1 MQEPL
6 NQQKPKASP
15 ETVPASNTLRRLE
28 IRFPEELPVSGQ
40 RQIIKDALSSHQVVI
55 VCGETGS
62 GKTTQLPKICLDL
75 GRGTMNGG
83 RLIGHT
89 QPRRIAATATAKR
102 IAQELGTPI
111 GQDVGYQVRFA
122 DKTSQGASIKLMT
135 DGILLAETQRDPQ
148 LRGYDT
154 LIIDEAHERS
164 LNIDF
169 LLGYLRQLLPKRP
182 DLKLIITSAT
192 IDAKRFSDHF
202 AINGKSAPVIE
213 VSGRLFPVEQR
224 YEPLEPEVKPDGKK
238 ESKEAKELSD
248 AVTEAIAK
256 VWREGVSGAGDVL
269 VFLPGEREI
278 RDCAE
283 ALRKDHVL
291 QQRFHP
297 EILSLF
303 ARQSVAEQERV
314 FNPGNGR
321 RIILT
326 TNVAETSL
334 TVPNIRY
341 VVDSGLARVKRYS
354 YRNKV
359 EQLQIESISQAA
371 ANQRA
376 GRCGRV
382 SDGICIRLYSEQ
394 DYLSRP
400 KFTDPEILRSSLAA
414 VLLRMSS
421 LRLPRIQQFPF
432 IDKPLGRAI
441 ADGVQLLDEL
451 GAIVYDDVTIN
462 NDTDSNSRFKLTS
475 IGKQLA
481 DLPLDPRIGRMLLAA
496 KEHNALREVTII
508 ASALATQDPRDRPM
522 DQAAAADQAH
532 LQFADERSEFLS
544 FVKLWDWHQDALK
557 HKHSNRQLENLCR
570 SKFLSPRRLREW
582 RDVHSQLHTMLAE
595 KGWKENPSAATYEQ
609 VHLSLLTGLLG
620 YVAKKEEDEKS
631 HERGSKTGSY
641 MGARGI
647 RPFIWPGSTIGKKAG
662 AWILAGELQETN
674 RMYARTIAK
683 IEPGWVEKVAAHR
696 LIKSLSEPFWDS
708 RQGEVMAFERGT
720 LYGLPIYHGRRVRYE
735 PHNPKDARNLFI
747 TQALVQEEMFGRMDS
762 PALMRETE
770 VDARKKYPGTFEFFW
785 HNRRLIKEIEALEHR
800 SRRPDVL
807 VDDDLLFAFYDSRI
821 PEDVLSRESM
831 KAWLLKSSASKGIA
845 EESPDSLLRLAKAD
859 LMRHEAA
866 GITVDRYPK
875 KMMVGG
881 SELSLT
887 YHFEPG
893 SPKDGVT
900 LVVPL
905 TLLNQV
911 DGRRC
916 DWLVPGMCE
925 EKIGL
930 LLKSLPQKLRR
941 HCVPLPEY
949 AKSFL
954 ERMLSSKQFGVGDF
968 LDSLITDIRKERG
981 LEIKRTDFR
990 PESLPLHSSM
1000 NFRLVDEHGRQ
1011 LELERNLSR
1020 LRGEYGETARTAFQA
1035 IAQQAVHDELGSG
1048 TSVNNLPPISKS
1060 NQSTNPSSVKT
1071 VEQGGY
1077 RSWDFGE
1084 LPETLEIQKGNS
1096 TLFGYPAL
1104 VDRTEACDLEVFDD
1118 LLEARKHHW
1127 QGLRRLFALSNKD
1140 TLKALQKQL
1149 PGIRELGLLFINI
1162 GSVDSLI
1169 EQILNLALERA
1180 FMNDPL
1186 PVNAEQF
1193 SERLQAGK
1201 PRLALIAQEISKHAL
1216 AALQAYAD
1224 LQKKLSQAKAASAS
1238 AHVDIQNQ
1246 IQGLIFAKFVSETP
1260 YGQLVHFP
1268 RYLKAIAMR
1277 IDKLRAN
1284 PSRDSQCQKD
1294 WESVARPWQKL
1305 VQAGHGSAAYAAN
1318 EDQALADFR
1327 WQLEELR
1334 VALYAQE
1341 LKTPSPMS
1349 LKRLEKILASLR

>member
-1 MQEPL
+1 MQEPI
-6 NQQKPKASP
+6 NQQKPKSITKP
-15 ETVPASNTLRRLE
+15 VPASNTGRRLE

-40 RQIIKDALSSHQVVI
+40 RQLIKDALQSHQVVI

-75 GRGTMNGG
+75 GRGTINGG
-83 RLIGHT
+83 KLIGHT

-102 IAQELGTPI
+102 IAQELGSPI

-122 DKTSQGASIKLMT
+122 DKTSHTASIKLMT

-148 LRGYDT
+148 LKAYDT

-169 LLGYLRQLLPKRP
+169 LLGYLRQMLPKRP

-192 IDAKRFSDHF
+192 IDAQRFAEHF
-202 AINGKSAPVIE
+202 AMNGKVAPVIE

-224 YEPLEPEVKPDGKK
+224 YSPLEPDAKPDGKK
-238 ESKEAKELSD
+238 ESKTAKEIPD
-248 AVTEAIAK
+248 AVTEEITK
-256 VWREGVSGAGDVL
+256 VWREGATGAGDVL

-283 ALRKDHVL
+283 ALRKDHIL
-291 QQRFHP
+291 QQRYHP
-297 EILSLF
+297 EVLSLF

-314 FNPGNGR
+314 FSPGNGR

-341 VVDSGLARVKRYS
+341 VIDSGLARVKRYS

-359 EQLQIESISQAA
+359 EQLQIEPISQAA

-382 SDGICIRLYSEQ
+382 SDGICVRLYSEQ
-394 DYLSRP
+394 DYLGRP

-421 LRLPRIQQFPF
+421 LRLSKIQHFPF

-451 GAIVYDDVTIN
+451 GAIEFDDAQTE
-462 NDTDSNSRFKLTS
+462 DAKDSNHSFKLTH

-508 ASALATQDPRDRPM
+508 ASALATQDPRERPM
-522 DQAAAADQAH
+522 DQGAAADQAH

-544 FVKLWDWHQDALK
+544 FVKLWDWYQDALQ

-582 RDVHSQLHTMLAE
+582 RDVHGQLHTMLGE
-595 KGWKENPSAATYEQ
+595 KGWKENALSATYEQ

-620 YVAKKEEDEKS
+620 YIAKKEEDEKS
-631 HERGSKTGSY
+631 QDRNSKTGGY
-641 MGARGI
+641 IGARGI

-662 AWILAGELQETN
+662 AWILAGELQETS

-683 IEPGWVEKVAAHR
+683 IEPQWVEKVAAHR

-708 RQGEVMAFERGT
+708 RQGEVLAFERGT

-735 PHNPKDARNLFI
+735 PHNPEDARELFI
-747 TQALVQEEMFGRMDS
+747 GQALVQEEIFGRMDT
-762 PALMRETE
+762 PALQRETE
-770 VDARKKYPGTFEFFW
+770 ADAKKKYPGTFGFFW

-807 VDDDLLFAFYDSRI
+807 VDDDLLFAFYESRI
-821 PEDVLSRESM
+821 P
-831 KAWLLKSSASKGIA
+831 KGICNREDLSA
-845 EESPDSLLRLAKAD
+845 YLKKTPDLDSQLRLEKAD

-875 KMMVGG
+875 VMKVGG
-881 SELSLT
+881 AELNLT

-905 TLLNQV
+905 AQLNQV

-916 DWLVPGMCE
+916 EWLVPGMCE
-925 EKIGL
+925 EKILL
-930 LLKSLPQKLRR
+930 LLKTLPQKLRR
-941 HCVPLPEY
+941 HCVPLPDY
-949 AKSFL
+949 AKSYL
-954 ERMLSSKQFGVGDF
+954 ERRLDAKQYGVGDF
-968 LDSLITDIRKERG
+968 LDSLIDDIRKERG

-990 PESLPLHSSM
+990 PEALPLHSSM
-1000 NFRLVDEHGRQ
+1000 NFRLIDEHGRQ
-1011 LELERNLSR
+1011 LEVERNLAR
-1020 LRGEYGETARTAFQA
+1020 LRSEYGQNARDAFQA
-1035 IAQQAVHDELGSG
+1035 AAQEVVQAELGIESSSKASAHSG
-1048 TSVNNLPPISKS
+1048 KADPARQVA
-1060 NQSTNPSSVKT
+1060 
-1071 VEQGGY
+1071 QGGY
-1077 RSWDFGE
+1077 RSWEFGE
-1084 LPETLEIQKGNS
+1084 LPETLEIQKGNK

-1104 VDRTEACDLEVFDD
+1104 IDRGDFCDLEVFDD
-1118 LLEARKHHW
+1118 LLEARKQHA
-1127 QGLRRLFALSNKD
+1127 QGLRRLFALGNKD

-1149 PGIRELGLLFINI
+1149 PGVRELGLLFINI
-1162 GSVDSLI
+1162 GSVENLI
-1169 EQILNLALERA
+1169 EQILNLSVERA
-1180 FMNDPL
+1180 FMTEPL
-1186 PVNAEQF
+1186 PNNAEQF
-1193 SERLQAGK
+1193 SDRMQAGK
-1201 PRLALIAQEISKHAL
+1201 PRLALIAQEISRHAL

-1224 LQKKLSQAKAASAS
+1224 LQKKMAQAKAASA
-1238 AHVDIQNQ
+1238 AAFADIQTQ
-1246 IQGLIFAKFVSETP
+1246 VQGLIFPKFVAEIP
-1260 YGQLVHFP
+1260 YAQLVHLP

-1277 IDKLRAN
+1277 IDKMRSN
-1284 PSRDSQCQKD
+1284 PPRDAQCQKD

-1305 VQAGHGSAAYAAN
+1305 MQGNKGSAYVMT
-1318 EDQALADFR
+1318 EDQALQDFR

-1341 LKTPSPMS
+1341 LKTLTPMS
-1349 LKRLEKILASLR
+1349 LKRLEKVLVSLR

>member
-1 MQEPL
+1 VQEPR
-6 NQQKPKASP
+6 NQQKPKAMP
-15 ETVPASNTLRRLE
+15 KPVPASNTSRRLE

-40 RQIIKDALSSHQVVI
+40 RQIIKDALQNHQVVI

-75 GRGTMNGG
+75 GRGTINGG
-83 RLIGHT
+83 KLIGHT

-102 IAQELGTPI
+102 IAQELGSSI

-122 DKTSQGASIKLMT
+122 DKSSHTASIKLMT

-148 LRGYDT
+148 LKAYDT

-192 IDAKRFSDHF
+192 IDAQRFAQHF
-202 AINGKSAPVIE
+202 AMNGNPAPVIE

-224 YEPLEPEVKPDGKK
+224 YSPLEADPKPDGKK
-238 ESKEAKELSD
+238 ESKAAKELPD
-248 AVTEAIAK
+248 AVVEEITN
-256 VWREGVSGAGDVL
+256 VWREGASGAGDVL

-283 ALRKDHVL
+283 MLRKDHVL

-297 EILSLF
+297 EVLSLF

-314 FNPGNGR
+314 FTPGNGR

-341 VVDSGLARVKRYS
+341 VLDSGLARVKRYS

-359 EQLQIESISQAA
+359 EQLQIEPISQAA

-382 SDGICIRLYSEQ
+382 SDGICIRLYSEL
-394 DYLSRP
+394 DYQNRP

-421 LRLPRIQQFPF
+421 LHLPKISHFPF

-451 GAIVYDDVTIN
+451 GAIEFDGSDAADGKDIN
-462 NDTDSNSRFKLTS
+462 NSFKLTA

-496 KEHNALREVTII
+496 KEQNTLKEVTII
-508 ASALATQDPRDRPM
+508 ASALATQDPRERPM
-522 DQAAAADQAH
+522 DQGAAADQAH
-532 LQFADERSEFLS
+532 LQFVDERSEFLS
-544 FVKLWDWHQDALK
+544 FVKLWDWYQDALH

-582 RDVHSQLHTMLAE
+582 RDVYGQLHTMLGE
-595 KGWKENPSAATYEQ
+595 KGWKENALPATYEQ

-620 YVAKKEEDEKS
+620 YVAKKEDDEKS
-631 HERGSKTGSY
+631 QDSNSKTGGY
-641 MGARGI
+641 IGARGI

-683 IEPGWVEKVAAHR
+683 IEPQWVEKVAAHR
-696 LIKSLSEPFWDS
+696 LIKSLSDPFWDN
-708 RQGEVMAFERGT
+708 RHGEVLAFERGT

-735 PHNPKDARNLFI
+735 PYNPEEARELFI
-747 TQALVQEEMFGRMDS
+747 SQALVQEEMFGRMDT
-762 PALMRETE
+762 PALYRETE
-770 VDARKKYPGTFEFFW
+770 ADAKKKYPGLFGFFW
-785 HNRRLIKEIEALEHR
+785 HNCRLIKDIEALEHR

-807 VDDDLLFAFYDSRI
+807 VDDDLLIAFYESRI
-821 PEDVLSRESM
+821 PKGICNREDL
-831 KAWLLKSSASKGIA
+831 KALLKKEASL
-845 EESPDSLLRLAKAD
+845 DQQLRLEKAD

-875 KMMVGG
+875 KMIVGG
-881 SELSLT
+881 VELSLT

-900 LVVPL
+900 LVLPL
-905 TLLNQV
+905 TQLNQV

-916 DWLVPGMCE
+916 EWLVPGMCE
-925 EKIGL
+925 EKVLL

-941 HCVPLPEY
+941 HCMPLPDY
-949 AKSFL
+949 AKAFL
-954 ERMLSSKQFGVGDF
+954 ERKLEEKQFGVGDF
-968 LDSLITDIRKERG
+968 LDSLISDIRKERG

-990 PESLPLHSSM
+990 PESLPLHSAM
-1000 NFRLVDEHGRQ
+1000 NFRLIDEHGRQ
-1011 LELERNLSR
+1011 LEVERNLVR
-1020 LRGEYGETARTAFQA
+1020 LRSEFGETARSAFQA
-1035 IAQQAVHDELGSG
+1035 IAQETAQAELGVEAPARTIDSDEK
-1048 TSVNNLPPISKS
+1048 IRA
-1060 NQSTNPSSVKT
+1060 

-1077 RSWDFGE
+1077 RSWAFGE
-1084 LPETLEIQKGNS
+1084 LPETLEIQKGNK

-1104 VDRTEACDLEVFDD
+1104 VDRGDYCDLEVFDD
-1118 LLEARKHHW
+1118 LHEARKQHHL
-1127 QGLRRLFALSNKD
+1127 GLRRLFALSNKD

-1162 GSVDSLI
+1162 GSVEGLI

-1180 FMNDPL
+1180 LMTEPL

-1193 SERLQAGK
+1193 TERLQAGK
-1201 PRLALIAQEISKHAL
+1201 PRVALIAQEIARHAL
-1216 AALQAYAD
+1216 NALQAHAD
-1224 LQKKLSQAKAASAS
+1224 LQKKMASAKAASLTAY
-1238 AHVDIQNQ
+1238 ADIQTQ
-1246 IQGLIFAKFVSETP
+1246 MQALIFPKFVTEIP
-1260 YGQLVHFP
+1260 YGQMVHLP

-1277 IDKLRAN
+1277 IDKLRSN
-1284 PSRDSQCQKD
+1284 PSRDAQCQKD

-1305 VQAGHGSAAYAAN
+1305 LQGSKGSSSYAMT
-1318 EDQALADFR
+1318 EDQSLQDFR

-1349 LKRLEKILASLR
+1349 LKRLEKVLASLR

>member
-1 MQEPL
+1 VQEPR
-6 NQQKPKASP
+6 NQQKPKAMP
-15 ETVPASNTLRRLE
+15 KPVPASNTSRRLE

-40 RQIIKDALSSHQVVI
+40 RQIIKDALQNHQVVI

-75 GRGTMNGG
+75 GRGTINGG
-83 RLIGHT
+83 KLIGHT

-102 IAQELGTPI
+102 IAQELGSPI

-122 DKTSQGASIKLMT
+122 DKSSHTASIKLMT

-148 LRGYDT
+148 LKAYDT

-192 IDAKRFSDHF
+192 IDAQRFAQHF
-202 AINGKSAPVIE
+202 AMNGNPAPVIE

-224 YEPLEPEVKPDGKK
+224 YSPLEADPKPDGKK
-238 ESKEAKELSD
+238 ESKAAKELPD
-248 AVTEAIAK
+248 AVVEEITN
-256 VWREGVSGAGDVL
+256 VWREGASGAGDVL

-283 ALRKDHVL
+283 MLRKDHVL

-297 EILSLF
+297 EVLSLF

-314 FNPGNGR
+314 FTPGNGR

-341 VVDSGLARVKRYS
+341 VLDSGLARVKRYS

-359 EQLQIESISQAA
+359 EQLQIEPISQAA

-382 SDGICIRLYSEQ
+382 SDGICIRLYSEL
-394 DYLSRP
+394 DYQNRP

-421 LRLPRIQQFPF
+421 LHLPKISHFPF

-451 GAIVYDDVTIN
+451 GAIEFDGSDAADGKDIN
-462 NDTDSNSRFKLTS
+462 NSFKLTA

-496 KEHNALREVTII
+496 KEQNTLKEVTII
-508 ASALATQDPRDRPM
+508 ASALATQDPRERPM
-522 DQAAAADQAH
+522 DQGAAADQAH
-532 LQFADERSEFLS
+532 LQFVDERSEFLS
-544 FVKLWDWHQDALK
+544 FVKLWDWYQDALH

-582 RDVHSQLHTMLAE
+582 RDVYGQLHTMLGE
-595 KGWKENPSAATYEQ
+595 KGWKENALPATYEQ

-620 YVAKKEEDEKS
+620 YVAKKEDDEKS
-631 HERGSKTGSY
+631 QDSNSKTGGY
-641 MGARGI
+641 IGARGI

-683 IEPGWVEKVAAHR
+683 IEPQWVEKVAAHR
-696 LIKSLSEPFWDS
+696 LIKSLSDPFWDN
-708 RQGEVMAFERGT
+708 RHGEVLAFERGT

-735 PHNPKDARNLFI
+735 PYNPEEARELFI
-747 TQALVQEEMFGRMDS
+747 SQALVQEEMFGRMDT
-762 PALMRETE
+762 PALYRETE
-770 VDARKKYPGTFEFFW
+770 ADAKKKYPGLFGFFW
-785 HNRRLIKEIEALEHR
+785 HNCRLIKDIEALEHR

-807 VDDDLLFAFYDSRI
+807 VDDDLLIAFYESRI
-821 PEDVLSRESM
+821 PKGICNREDL
-831 KAWLLKSSASKGIA
+831 KALLKKEASL
-845 EESPDSLLRLAKAD
+845 DQQLRLEKAD

-875 KMMVGG
+875 KMIVGG
-881 SELSLT
+881 VELSLT

-900 LVVPL
+900 LVLPL
-905 TLLNQV
+905 TQLNQV

-916 DWLVPGMCE
+916 EWLVPGMCE
-925 EKIGL
+925 EKVLL

-941 HCVPLPEY
+941 HCMPLPDY
-949 AKSFL
+949 AKAFL
-954 ERMLSSKQFGVGDF
+954 ERKLEEKQFGVGDF
-968 LDSLITDIRKERG
+968 LDSLISDIRKERG

-990 PESLPLHSSM
+990 PESLPLHSAM
-1000 NFRLVDEHGRQ
+1000 NFRLIDEHGRQ
-1011 LELERNLSR
+1011 LEVERNLVR
-1020 LRGEYGETARTAFQA
+1020 LRSEFGETARSAFQA
-1035 IAQQAVHDELGSG
+1035 IAQETAQAELGVEAPARTIDSDEK
-1048 TSVNNLPPISKS
+1048 IRA
-1060 NQSTNPSSVKT
+1060 

-1077 RSWDFGE
+1077 RSWAFGE
-1084 LPETLEIQKGNS
+1084 LPETLEIQKGNK

-1104 VDRTEACDLEVFDD
+1104 VDRGDYCDLEVFDD
-1118 LLEARKHHW
+1118 LHEARKQHHL
-1127 QGLRRLFALSNKD
+1127 GLRRLFALSNKD

-1162 GSVDSLI
+1162 GSVEGLI

-1180 FMNDPL
+1180 LMTEPL

-1193 SERLQAGK
+1193 TERLQAGK
-1201 PRLALIAQEISKHAL
+1201 PRVALIAQEIARHAL
-1216 AALQAYAD
+1216 NALQAHAD
-1224 LQKKLSQAKAASAS
+1224 LQKKMASAKAASLTAY
-1238 AHVDIQNQ
+1238 ADIQTQ
-1246 IQGLIFAKFVSETP
+1246 MQALIFPKFVTEIP
-1260 YGQLVHFP
+1260 YGQMVHLP

-1277 IDKLRAN
+1277 IDKLRSN
-1284 PSRDSQCQKD
+1284 PSRDAQCQKD

-1305 VQAGHGSAAYAAN
+1305 LQGSKGSSSYAMT
-1318 EDQALADFR
+1318 EDQSLQDFR

-1349 LKRLEKILASLR
+1349 LKRLEKVLASLR

>member
-1 MQEPL
+1 MQEPI
-6 NQQKPKASP
+6 NQQKPKP
-15 ETVPASNTLRRLE
+15 ITKPVPASNTGRRLD

-40 RQIIKDALSSHQVVI
+40 RQSIKDALRSHQVVI

-75 GRGTMNGG
+75 GRGTINGG
-83 RLIGHT
+83 KLIGHT

-102 IAQELGTPI
+102 IAQELDSPI

-122 DKTSQGASIKLMT
+122 DKTSHTASIKLMT

-148 LRGYDT
+148 LKAYDT

-192 IDAKRFSDHF
+192 IDAQRFAEHF
-202 AINGKSAPVIE
+202 AMNGKVAPVIE

-224 YEPLEPEVKPDGKK
+224 YSPLEPDTKPDGKK
-238 ESKEAKELSD
+238 ESKTAKEIPD
-248 AVTEAIAK
+248 AVAEEIAK
-256 VWREGVSGAGDVL
+256 VWREGTSGAGDVL

-297 EILSLF
+297 EVLSLF

-314 FNPGNGR
+314 FSPGNGR

-341 VVDSGLARVKRYS
+341 VIDSGLARVKRYS

-359 EQLQIESISQAA
+359 EQLQIEPISQAA

-382 SDGICIRLYSEQ
+382 SDGICVRLYSEQ
-394 DYLSRP
+394 DYQSRP

-421 LRLPRIQQFPF
+421 LRLSKIQHFPF

-451 GAIVYDDVTIN
+451 GAIEFDEAQAGDGKDIN
-462 NDTDSNSRFKLTS
+462 NSFKLTQ

-481 DLPLDPRIGRMLLAA
+481 DLPLDPRIGRMLSTA
-496 KEHNALREVTII
+496 KEQNALKEVTII
-508 ASALATQDPRDRPM
+508 ASALATQDPRERPM
-522 DQAAAADQAH
+522 DQGAAADQAH

-544 FVKLWDWHQDALK
+544 FVKLWNWYQDALQ

-582 RDVHSQLHTMLAE
+582 RDVHGQLHTMLGE
-595 KGWKENPSAATYEQ
+595 KGWKENASPATYEQ

-631 HERGSKTGSY
+631 QDRNSKTGGY
-641 MGARGI
+641 VGARGI

-662 AWILAGELQETN
+662 AWILAGELQETS

-683 IEPGWVEKVAAHR
+683 IEPQWVEKVAGHR
-696 LIKSLSEPFWDS
+696 LIKSLSDPFWDN
-708 RQGEVMAFERGT
+708 RQGEVLVFERGT

-735 PHNPKDARNLFI
+735 PHNPEEARELFI
-747 TQALVQEEMFGRMDS
+747 RQALVQEEMFGRMDT
-762 PALMRETE
+762 PALQRETE
-770 VDARKKYPGTFEFFW
+770 ADAKKKYSGTFGFFW

-807 VDDDLLFAFYDSRI
+807 VDDDLLFAFYESRI
-821 PEDVLSRESM
+821 PKGVCNREGL
-831 KAWLLKSSASKGIA
+831 KAHLKKT
-845 EESPDSLLRLAKAD
+845 PDLDAQLRLEKAD

-875 KMMVGG
+875 LMKVGG
-881 SELSLT
+881 AELNLT

-905 TLLNQV
+905 AQLNQV

-916 DWLVPGMCE
+916 EWLVPGMCE
-925 EKIGL
+925 EKILL
-930 LLKSLPQKLRR
+930 LLKTLPQKLRR
-941 HCVPLPEY
+941 HCVPLPDY
-949 AKSFL
+949 AKSYL
-954 ERMLSSKQFGVGDF
+954 ERKLDSNQFGVGDF
-968 LDSLITDIRKERG
+968 LESLIEDIRKERG

-990 PESLPLHSSM
+990 LEALPLHSSM
-1000 NFRLVDEHGRQ
+1000 NFRLIDEHGRQ
-1011 LELERNLSR
+1011 LEVERNLTR
-1020 LRGEYGETARTAFQA
+1020 LRSEYGQTARDAFQA
-1035 IAQQAVHDELGSG
+1035 VAQEVAQAELGIEPSRQAI
-1048 TSVNNLPPISKS
+1048 TKS
-1060 NQSTNPSSVKT
+1060 NSAGKSDQARQ
-1071 VEQGGY
+1071 VEQSGY
-1077 RSWDFGE
+1077 RTWEFGE
-1084 LPETLEIQKGNS
+1084 LPETLEIQKGNK

-1104 VDRTEACDLEVFDD
+1104 IDRGDYCDLEVFDD
-1118 LLEARKHHW
+1118 LLEARKQHAH
-1127 QGLRRLFALSNKD
+1127 GLRRLFALGNKD

-1149 PGIRELGLLFINI
+1149 PGIRELGLLFINV
-1162 GSVDSLI
+1162 GSVESLI
-1169 EQILNLALERA
+1169 DQILNLSIERA
-1180 FMNDPL
+1180 FLNEPL
-1186 PVNAEQF
+1186 PNNAEQF
-1193 SERLQAGK
+1193 TERMQAGK
-1201 PRLALIAQEISKHAL
+1201 PRLALIAQEISRHAL

-1224 LQKKLSQAKAASAS
+1224 LQKKMAQAKAASPS
-1238 AHVDIQNQ
+1238 AYADIQSQ
-1246 IQGLIFAKFVSETP
+1246 VQGLIFPKFVADIP
-1260 YGQLVHFP
+1260 YAQLVHLP

-1277 IDKLRAN
+1277 IDKMRSN
-1284 PSRDSQCQKD
+1284 PSRDAQCQKD

-1305 VQAGHGSAAYAAN
+1305 TQGSKGANYAMTD
-1318 EDQALADFR
+1318 DQALIDFR

-1341 LKTPSPMS
+1341 LKTPTPMS
-1349 LKRLEKILASLR
+1349 LKRLEKVLASLR